1 MTLRD
6 CAKTVL
12 KAARIG
18 RVRAFAG
25 LRGIRAVR
33 SRLHLPRNQAL
44 SPHHP
49 DATAAG
55 INALPVDPAQTVTRP
70 LPAMPGERE
79 VAPIFRR
86 AERVTFPATFVT
98 EIIDARFWGFYGG
111 SVFARDGRLVP
122 ELSKDVWGPR
132 LHTAFLRARLPVPRH
147 LPGRTLSLVTPEAS
161 ANYHHW
167 TVDLLPRAGLAR
179 RAGYDLG
186 GFDHILIK
194 MRGLPFQLEGLRRL
208 GIDPDSDRLI
218 RVRDDDHFRCD
229 ALVVPSVR
237 DDVSLVGPGDMDF
250 VRALFLPDPPPAASR
265 RRLYVTRRDAAFR
278 RVLNE
283 HQVLLLLREH
293 GFEEITL
300 SGLTVAAQARVFS
313 EAEAVAGPNSSGLA
327 NLLFASPGCRVIE
340 FFAPGWVVPYNW
352 MICARFGFPHTAL
365 VGDGPR
371 PDPGALPRGV
381 REDITLDLALLRAAL
396 ATLPSGNQ

>member
-1 MTLRD
+1 MTFRD
-6 CAKTVL
+6 CAKTAL

-18 RVRAFAG
+18 RVRVFAG

-33 SRLHLPRNQAL
+33 SRLHLPRNQPL
-44 SPHHP
+44 PLHHP
-49 DATAAG
+49 DAASAG
-55 INALPVDPAQTVTRP
+55 VNAMPVDPALTATRP
-70 LPAMPGERE
+70 LPAMPGEHE
-79 VAPIFRR
+79 VAPVFRR
-86 AERVTFPATFVT
+86 AERVTFPASFVT
-98 EIIDARFWGFYGG
+98 EVIAGRFWGFYGG

-132 LHTAFLRARLPVPRH
+132 LHSAFLRARLPAPRR

-179 RAGYDLG
+179 RAGYDLHA
-186 GFDHILIK
+186 FDHILIK

-208 GIDPDSDRLI
+208 GLDPDSDRII
-218 RVRDDDHFRCD
+218 RVRDDDHFLCD

-237 DDVSLVGPGDMDF
+237 DDVSLVGPRDMDF
-250 VRALFLPDPPPAASR
+250 VRSLYLSEPPPAPR

-283 HQVLLLLREH
+283 QQILPLLHEH

-300 SGLTVAAQARVFS
+300 SGLTVAGQARVFS

-327 NLLFASPGCRVIE
+327 NLLFAHPSCRVIE

-352 MICARFGFPHTAL
+352 MICARFGLPHAAII
-365 VGDGPR
+365 GAGPR
-371 PDPGALPRGV
+371 PGPDALPRGV
-381 REDITLDLALLRAAL
+381 RDDIMLDAGLLRAAL
-396 ATLPSGNQ
+396 SALPPTQR